1 MNDSLI
7 CSSAILASVLAFA
20 ASSVAGPIDSPGPG
34 YRKQL
39 ELVDLQ
45 RSSEPYQLKVFG
57 TPSVEIKRR
66 FNDSPV
72 IGPVPPAVD
81 FSQPIRL
88 FPTDKA
94 LVPVIVGTEV
104 LRSVPVATPSTP
116 APAK

>member
-7 CSSAILASVLAFA
+7 CSSAILASVVAFA
-20 ASSVAGPIDSPGPG
+20 ASSVAGPIDSPGPE

-39 ELVDLQ
+39 ELLDLQ
-45 RSSEPYQLKVFG
+45 RSSADPYQIRVV
-57 TPSVEIKRR
+57 TPSVEINRR

-72 IGPVPPAVD
+72 IGPIPPVAD

-88 FPTDKA
+88 FPADKA
-94 LVPVIVGTEV
+94 LVPVISGTGV
-104 LRSVPVATPSTP
+104 LRTVPVATPATP